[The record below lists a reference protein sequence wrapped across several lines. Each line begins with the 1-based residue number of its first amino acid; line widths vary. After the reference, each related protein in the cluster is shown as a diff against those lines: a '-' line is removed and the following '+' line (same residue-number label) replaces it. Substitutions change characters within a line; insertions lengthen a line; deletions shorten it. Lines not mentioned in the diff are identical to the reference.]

1 MRRDIQN
8 ILDKVI
14 HRIVHRFDPQ
24 RIILFGSYAIGEPNA
39 NSDLDL
45 LIVMNVE
52 GSTRQTAIEIDMLA
66 SDRRI
71 PMDFLVLTPEQYER
85 QKNIIGTVGRQA
97 AREGK
102 VVYEQAA

>member
-8 ILDKVI
+8 ILDEVVN
-14 HRIVHRFDPQ
+14 RIVHRFDPQ

-45 LIVMNVE
+45 LIVMDVE
-52 GSTRQTAIEIDMLA
+52 GSARQTAIEIDMLV

-71 PMDFLVLTPEQYER
+71 PMDWEPVEEKEAKSAFEVVSSMRSAIRNFLIPLTPM
-85 QKNIIGTVGRQA
+85 K
-97 AREGK
+97 
-102 VVYEQAA
+102 